1 MRKKIILAL
10 LFLAIIP
17 LIYFGVDF
25 FITKEKI
32 IQSGINLGLSLLLV
46 ITFSLLWIA
55 RSVKKSIQQAS
66 AVLASALTILTIIS
80 FISPTLIPGHW
91 NIILALVVLLSG
103 LSLIGILNSGNIIAN
118 ISIFVLVVLL
128 EVIVLFK
135 IEESLFFLAGITM
148 LIIASL
154 LSLLA
159 VFSKQ

>member
-10 LFLAIIP
+10 LFLAIVP

-25 FITKEKI
+25 FITKENI
-32 IQSGINLGLSLLLV
+32 IQSGINLGLSLILV

-66 AVLASALTILTIIS
+66 AVLAFALTILIVFS
-80 FISPTLIPGHW
+80 FITPSLIPNNW
-91 NIILALVVLLSG
+91 NIILALVILLSG
-103 LSLIGILNSGNIIAN
+103 VSLIGILNSGYKIAN
-118 ISIFVLVVLL
+118 ISIFIIVVLL

-135 IEESLFFLAGITM
+135 IEETLFFLVGIAM
-148 LIIASL
+148 LIIVSL